1 MRHRV
6 RGKKLG
12 RNGAQRKT
20 LRLSLATALLEHG
33 RIKTTRA
40 KADFIRSDVEKLIT
54 LAKRSRAHEDPN
66 RVLHAQRIAAS
77 RLNNNRDLVSKL
89 FNNIAPRYENRP
101 GGYTR
106 ILKLGQRQGD
116 AAEMVLLEL
125 VEREE

>member
-12 RNGAQRKT
+12 RNGAQRKS

-40 KADFIRSDVEKLIT
+40 RADFIRSDVEKLIT

-106 ILKLGQRQGD
+106 TLKLGQRQGD